1 MSQVM
6 GENPQYD
13 EAAERMLAATRA
25 HYALVE
31 GNVAHEQH
39 KNDLKEALATA
50 QRLEEKARLML
61 DDAKLAVRR
70 AKAELARADTD
81 LRSHRRAENAR
92 LQKEAESVGA
102 KTYATNT
109 PCRHGH
115 FSPRYTSSGACV
127 ECDRIG
133 WEDGKLRTQL
143 S

>member
-1 MSQVM
+1 MGQVM

-31 GNVAHEQH
+31 GNVAHEQR
-39 KNDLKEALATA
+39 KEELKAAVDSA
-50 QRLEEKARLML
+50 QRLEEKARIALE
-61 DDAKLAVRR
+61 DAKRAVRV
-70 AKAELARADTD
+70 AKSELARADTD

-92 LQKEAESVGA
+92 LQKEAEAVGS

-133 WEDGKLRTQL
+133 WEDGKLKSLL